1 MIRVVNLSNY
11 ILKRVTAIFPHGKLT
26 VVLGPNGAGKTTLLK
41 VIAGLVKYEGNV
53 FFNDVCVDNVPP
65 FMRGISYVPQNNAL
79 FLNMNVKE
87 NIAFGLKIRG
97 YDRKY
102 IERHVNE
109 LLKMLNLEHV
119 ANKYPKML
127 SGGEAK
133 KVALA
138 RALAIKPK
146 ALLLD
151 EPYEGLDVEYKQV
164 IEQEITRIVKSL
176 KITTV
181 LVTHDIVKA
190 FVNAEQLIILWNGK
204 LLYQGTP
211 SNMDEKGVP
220 HNLKFWLGTLV
231 ELEGNLINDPY
242 EGYVR
247 FSNTLIPL
255 IRTKHSTQRLSK
267 RKVRILIPASAIRLC
282 KLGNVR
288 GVVKEVIPRG
298 NYYNLIVDV
307 DGFNVPV
314 KTSIKLTKG
323 DIVKLRINEAI
334 LLN

>member
-1 MIRVVNLSNY
+1 
-11 ILKRVTAIFPHGKLT
+11 
-26 VVLGPNGAGKTTLLK
+26 
-41 VIAGLVKYEGNV
+41 
-53 FFNDVCVDNVPP
+53 
-65 FMRGISYVPQNNAL
+65 
-79 FLNMNVKE
+79 
-87 NIAFGLKIRG
+87 G
-97 YDRKY
+97 YDKKY
-102 IERHVNE
+102 IERYVNE

-211 SNMDEKGVP
+211 SNMNEKGVP

-314 KTSIKLTKG
+314 KTSIKLTEG